1 VCVLPFGGKNLK
13 FFWRLWIRGKRLSG
27 YATWRCLHATHLSSK
42 FEVCSFKHNVGQDVC
57 WVPAE
62 CLTKLYSRY
71 CCTIWPYR
79 AVERWL
85 FGLLVSLLLL
95 MKLDFGMPW
104 CTLRRFA
111 PRNSIMYSM
120 GTLNCFFQIT
130 LELIGLCIP
139 RSIENLHHQ
148 SLALLKGE
156 VVHIYAKNHADCCYL
171 LCYPFPLFCIYTPRH
186 RDYLWSSSQ
195 PHFGPVAGMPQFP
208 IHAMDIYELRYVAS
222 WFITQHYFRPWP
234 HVHCAFGAN
243 IYGYWGTI
251 GASQVIGPFAHM

>member
-1 VCVLPFGGKNLK
+1 MCTNILMRAKLTTCVCCPLGENSEVFLEAMNQGQMA
-13 FFWRLWIRGKRLSG
+13 FWVCHVTSF
-27 YATWRCLHATHLSSK
+27 THDASV
-42 FEVCSFKHNVGQDVC
+42 FEVRSFKHDVGQDVC

-111 PRNSIMYSM
+111 PRNSIMYFM

-139 RSIENLHHQ
+139 RSIENLHNQ

-171 LCYPFPLFCIYTPRH
+171 LCYPFPLFCIYTPWH

-195 PHFGPVAGMPQFP
+195 PHFGPVTACLSFQYMPWIF
-208 IHAMDIYELRYVAS
+208 M
-222 WFITQHYFRPWP
+222 
-234 HVHCAFGAN
+234 N
-243 IYGYWGTI
+243 
-251 GASQVIGPFAHM
+251 